1 MSHSQRKNGRWNM
14 SGKTKKY
21 LKIGTMYLMLIVL
34 CLIWIV
40 PMFTLVATALK
51 SRQDFFN
58 GLSLFQLPDQIAW
71 SNFTNAITKGNLF
84 LYMKNDMIITCLKV
98 PLGIFI
104 GALASFALT
113 RLNLKHSTG
122 IFVFFLIGMMLPM
135 QAALVPINV
144 IYSKLNLLNTY
155 FGLFYI
161 YIGFGISY
169 AILIMRG
176 FMNGI
181 PRDIDEAA
189 YIDGCNKW
197 QLFWHII
204 LPISKP
210 ALATLMIT
218 DFLSTWN
225 EYLLASVIIND
236 NKMKTV
242 PVGLMTFVGEHGT
255 DYGYLCAGVLI
266 SVIPVLMVYL
276 IFQRYFVEG
285 MSGAVKS

>member
-1 MSHSQRKNGRWNM
+1 M
-14 SGKTKKY
+14 TA
-21 LKIGTMYLMLIVL
+21 MYLLLIVL

-58 GLSLFQLPDQIAW
+58 GLSLFRLPDKIAW
-71 SNFTNAITKGNLF
+71 SNFTNAITKGNLIN
-84 LYMKNDMIITCLKV
+84 YMKNDMIITCLKV

-113 RLNLKHSTG
+113 RLKLKHSTG
-122 IFVFFLIGMMLPM
+122 LFIFFLIGMMLPM

-144 IYSKLNLLNTY
+144 VYSKLNLLNTY

-189 YIDGCNKW
+189 YMDGSTKW
-197 QLFWHII
+197 QLFWYII

-266 SVIPVLMVYL
+266 SVIPVLAVYL
-276 IFQRYFVEG
+276 VFQRYFVEG